1 MTARLIATAIGH
13 AYFYERAVQEKRFLP
28 GTSRILR
35 EEQYRRIV
43 EELEE
48 RAAAPQTAMSL
59 VYLNLDVAN
68 GDWQALDGKLT
79 GVVRAEDYIGQVG
92 SVAQILLT
100 DVTDKIVAM
109 VQERLKEK
117 GVASIRVAS

>member
-1 MTARLIATAIGH
+1 MQDVAVAIADD
-13 AYFYERAVQEKRFLP
+13 
-28 GTSRILR
+28 
-35 EEQYRRIV
+35 
-43 EELEE
+43 
-48 RAAAPQTAMSL
+48 
-59 VYLNLDVAN
+59 LNLDVAN